1 MNLTNVTS
9 NRLFGNL
16 DEFLNQTLRNLGPVV
31 SPQPH
36 GLARYEDGE
45 SYRLRLDLPGFR
57 REEVSLSLEKHTLA
71 VTARNER
78 EDAFYKHFEQT
89 FRLPEDIDP
98 EGVTAKLEDGVLDLT
113 FRKLSAEEQGVRKI
127 ELS

>member
-16 DEFLNQTLRNLGPVV
+16 DEFLNQTLRSLGPVV
-31 SPQPH
+31 AAPSV
-36 GLARYEDGE
+36 GVARYEDDE

-57 REEVSLSLEKHTLA
+57 REEVSLSLDKHKLT
-71 VTARNER
+71 VTAESDR
-78 EDAFYKHFEQT
+78 EDAFHERFEQSYQ
-89 FRLPEDIDP
+89 LPEDIDP
-98 EGVTAKLEDGVLDLT
+98 DGITAKLENGVLDLT

>member
-1 MNLTNVTS
+1 MNLTNVNS

-16 DEFLNQTLRNLGPVV
+16 DEFLNQTLRSLGPVV
-31 SPQPH
+31 APP
-36 GLARYEDGE
+36 GVGIARYEEAE

-57 REEVSLSLEKHTLA
+57 REEVSLSLDKHKLTVVA
-71 VTARNER
+71 VSDR
-78 EDAFYKHFEQT
+78 EDAFHERFEQSYQ
-89 FRLPEDIDP
+89 LPEDIDP
-98 EGVTAKLEDGVLDLT
+98 EGITAKLENGVLDLT